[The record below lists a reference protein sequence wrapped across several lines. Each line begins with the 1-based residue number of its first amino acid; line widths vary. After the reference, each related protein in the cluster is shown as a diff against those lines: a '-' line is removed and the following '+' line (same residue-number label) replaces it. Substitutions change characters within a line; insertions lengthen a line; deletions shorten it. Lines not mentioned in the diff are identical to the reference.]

1 MTYPESKDP
10 RTDKAPEHRKNALG
24 NKGKDISNAEIIH
37 LSAPTSFEGLTLK
50 DGKYRIARGD
60 FKGIS
65 AFRCHLCSRSLVKS
79 GTHLVCE
86 EHGPMFT
93 PIDLRKIGKDDLTT
107 EWALERYKMFLGEAK
122 DEGFDS
128 VETYVDHLVKTQGE
142 SYIEYAKLGVGL
154 EKTFK
159 AKSKAKPTPAN
170 LFTYESVE
178 ETKNQLRKGL
188 DFPYVN
194 VQSSI
199 LGGKENVSILIKI
212 SKDPESEWVNKIFH
226 NSVHAQIHIENDGV
240 TEQFVGWKLKMRK
253 FKGKSIDQIIDKINK
268 IKVVE

>member
-1 MTYPESKDP
+1 MSQGYPEPKDP
-10 RTDKAPEHRKNALG
+10 RSGIAEQHRKNALG
-24 NKGKDISNAEIIH
+24 NKGNNISNAEI
-37 LSAPTSFEGLTLK
+37 
-50 DGKYRIARGD
+50 
-60 FKGIS
+60 
-65 AFRCHLCSRSLVKS
+65 
-79 GTHLVCE
+79 
-86 EHGPMFT
+86 
-93 PIDLRKIGKDDLTT
+93 
-107 EWALERYKMFLGEAK
+107 
-122 DEGFDS
+122 
-128 VETYVDHLVKTQGE
+128 
-142 SYIEYAKLGVGL
+142 
-154 EKTFK
+154 
-159 AKSKAKPTPAN
+159 KPTPAK

-188 DFPYVN
+188 KFPYVN

-253 FKGKSIDQIIDKINK
+253 FKGKSIDHIIDKINK